1 LTLAQLTYRHGW
13 KNAKSGMKYATKNR
27 SQIFGFRLF
36 PETSVLFKKQASG
49 AFFLAAR

>member
-1 LTLAQLTYRHGW
+1 
-13 KNAKSGMKYATKNR
+13 MKYVAKNR

-49 AFFLAAR
+49 AFFWRQGSLIPFCEIFGL